1 MSSLWMSI
9 EPTPNHT
16 RLLLSRS
23 SSGIALKALLPPTP
37 AQPKALALLLEALV
51 AWYSLPLTAVLDAD
65 AQDVHLHPEIW
76 ADWLG
81 DLTSPQVSVA
91 WGAPPPPNSSH
102 PADRE
107 RERFFAKMGD
117 YARAKRLISFASG
130 GLP

>member
-9 EPTPNHT
+9 EPNPICT
-16 RLLLSRS
+16 RLLLSRA
-23 SSGIALKALLPPTP
+23 SSGIDLKALLPPMP

-51 AWYSLPLTAVLDAD
+51 AWYNLPLTAVLDAD
-65 AQDVHLHPEIW
+65 AEDVHHHPEIW

-81 DLTSPQVSVA
+81 DLTSPQIAVA
-91 WGAPPPPNSSH
+91 WGAPPPPRSNN
-102 PADRE
+102 PADRD
-107 RERFFAKMGD
+107 RQRFFAKMGD